1 VPCSFSTRS
10 DRLCAVRPTPFTRK
24 ATSSFTLLLLL
35 IFVTHANA
43 QAVHTLQGRVIAPD
57 GLQPQSPVRVT
68 LTFSGRQL
76 NETFTDLS
84 GRYSF
89 TGLSKGTYQLIAAG
103 DDRTFE
109 TTTVYAEVSSF
120 GSAPQLF
127 IQDIQLQ
134 PLRGKPV
141 GQAGVVNAFVQDIPK
156 AAVQAF
162 EHGRKLEA
170 EGKNDAALA
179 QFNEAIRIFP
189 KYFEAHLSVGNQ
201 LLKAGRF
208 NDAIAE
214 LDRAREIN
222 PNDERL
228 YQSFGL
234 ILMQQKNYAVA
245 VAVFAEAFRLNP
257 RNPLNPLMRATALIY
272 QASTVDTSSSNG
284 AEQQRHLLSKAG
296 EALSQTSDLSGGRMK
311 PDHLTLSMFFSLKG
325 EFGRAAAELE
335 AYLRKSPDSP
345 NAAAIRAE
353 VKRLRDKDANKKAS
367 LL

>member
-1 VPCSFSTRS
+1 M
-10 DRLCAVRPTPFTRK
+10 RLKPFTKR
-24 ATSSFTLLLLL
+24 ATWSLALLLLV
-35 IFVTHANA
+35 FFATPAHA
-43 QAVHTLQGRVIAPD
+43 QGTHTLQGRVIAPD
-57 GLQPQSPVRVT
+57 GLQPQIPVRVT

-76 NETFTDLS
+76 YETFTDLS

-89 TGLSKGTYQLIAAG
+89 TGLSSGTYQLTAAG

-109 TTTVYAEVSSF
+109 TTSVYAEVSSF

-134 PLRGKPV
+134 PLRDKPV
-141 GQAGVVNAFVQDIPK
+141 SQAAVVNAFVQDVPK

-162 EHGRKLEA
+162 ERGRKLEA
-170 EGKNDAALA
+170 EGKNDAAVT
-179 QFNEAIRIFP
+179 QFNEAIRVFP
-189 KYFEAHLSVGNQ
+189 KYFEAHLSLGNQ
-201 LLKAGRF
+201 LLKSARF
-208 NDAIAE
+208 NEAIAE

-245 VAVFAEAFRLNP
+245 VAVFAEAFRLSP

-272 QASTVDTSSSNG
+272 QASTVDTSTSSG
-284 AEQQRHLLSKAG
+284 ADQLRRLLSKAE
-296 EALSQTSDLSGGRMK
+296 EALSQTNDLSGGKMK

-335 AYLRKSPDSP
+335 EYLRKSPDST

-353 VKRLRDKDANKKAS
+353 VKRLRDEDVKKKTPS
-367 LL
+367 S